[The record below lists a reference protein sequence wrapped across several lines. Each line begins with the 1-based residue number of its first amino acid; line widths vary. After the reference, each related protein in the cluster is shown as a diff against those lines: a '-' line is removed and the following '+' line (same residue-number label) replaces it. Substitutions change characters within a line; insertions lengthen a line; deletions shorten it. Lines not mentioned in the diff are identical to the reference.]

1 MNNTTVLTI
10 DYIVRTPGIC
20 GGVPRID
27 GTRIAVDWI
36 VGQMIYA
43 GRDVDEIVED
53 YAHVPLTSAQIHAAL
68 AYYYDH
74 QEEIDG
80 LIAESEQLLDKVKRR
95 DSRSTRADYIT
106 AKEAAALLGID
117 HESHQIA
124 KLCRQGV
131 LTGRKIANR
140 WMISRDSLEMYQRG
154 YRKPGPRPSSAARP

>member
-10 DYIVRTPGIC
+10 DYVVRTPGIC

-27 GTRIAVDWI
+27 GTRITVDWI

-53 YAHVPLTSAQIHAAL
+53 YAHVPLTSAQIYAAL

-95 DSRSTRADYIT
+95 DNHSAHADYIT
-106 AKEAAALLGID
+106 AKEAADLLGID

-124 KLCRQGV
+124 KLCRLGV

-140 WMISRDSLEMYQRG
+140 WMISRDSLETYQRG